1 MPLEE
6 SHAQH
11 QQWDFS
17 VSNNNPLEF
26 SMQTRL
32 GILVVFVVVS
42 LLCLG
47 YVFTVVVEKEKQEQ
61 KDK

>member
-11 QQWDFS
+11 KLWDFTS
-17 VSNNNPLEF
+17 DNNPLEF

-32 GILVVFVVVS
+32 GIFVVFVVVS

-47 YVFTVVVEKEKQEQ
+47 YDFAVVVEKEKQEQ
-61 KDK
+61 KNK